1 MRVEHVD
8 GFGAALKPVAK
19 AHVRANARLLQA
31 PDGVQPAMRD
41 VVGLLGVVVVDREVR
56 VGKEWIGQAQG
67 LSKKAAGQ
75 KAAESILQQLT
86 EWGR

>member
-1 MRVEHVD
+1 V
-8 GFGAALKPVAK
+8 
-19 AHVRANARLLQA
+19 
-31 PDGVQPAMRD
+31 
-41 VVGLLGVVVVDREVR
+41 EVR
-56 VGKEWIGQAQG
+56 IGKEWVSQAQG